1 MMELQ
6 TFYIYQNLS
15 IFLKVQQGQY
25 LAHQLMA
32 MHYMKMLQHNFINQ
46 LLCLELN
53 KQFYYIQN
61 QLYKILDVY

>member
-1 MMELQ
+1 MELQ
-6 TFYIYQNLS
+6 TFYINQNLS
-15 IFLKVQQGQY
+15 ILLEVQQGQY

-32 MHYMKMLQHNFINQ
+32 MHYMNMLQHNFINQ

-61 QLYKILDVY
+61 QLYKILAVY